1 MHPRFAAI
9 QSRLEPHADKLWW
22 LHSLYSLLLG
32 VAMMWLGRVRFAYVR
47 LVVIHIAFIWATSL
61 LLPVILRHPRLAGP
75 WGGRLR
81 LVVNWFNRNFYQQI
95 LFFILPLYWASMTPG
110 AANMVFV
117 AALAASAVLS
127 TLDVVYDRQLS
138 VRWYYLSVFFSFNL
152 FASIN
157 VLLPI
162 SWKIGN
168 TAALT
173 VSALL
178 AGAGYAT
185 FVLRLSGLARRQ
197 RWVLAG
203 LGTLLL
209 VGLLELG
216 RPLVPPAPLRLQ
228 QAVFSLGFRPKT
240 LRSVGPVT
248 ELPAGYTGRLYAL
261 TAVVAPLGLE
271 EKVSHRWYVDGA
283 EVFASRHYAIAGG
296 RKDGYRLWTSMALK
310 RLPPAAEVRVDVVTQ
325 GGQLIG
331 RAAIRSRPAES

>member
-1 MHPRFAAI
+1 MHPNFAAF
-9 QSRLEPHADKLWW
+9 QSRLEPHRDKLWW

-32 VAMMWLGRVRFAYVR
+32 VAMIWLGRVRFGYVR
-47 LVVIHIAFIWATSL
+47 LVAIHIAFIWASSL
-61 LLPVILRHPRLAGP
+61 LLPVILRHARPPGP
-75 WGGRLR
+75 WGDRLR

-95 LFFILPLYWASMTPG
+95 LFFILPLYWASVTPG
-110 AANMVFV
+110 SANMIFMAV
-117 AALAASAVLS
+117 LAASAVLS

-157 VLLPI
+157 VLLPV

-185 FVLRLSGLARRQ
+185 FVLRLSDLARRQ
-197 RWVLAG
+197 RWILAG

-240 LRSVGPVT
+240 LRSVGPVA
-248 ELPAGYTGRLYAL
+248 ELPAGYTGRLYVL
-261 TAVVAPLGLE
+261 TAVTAPLGLE
-271 EKVSHRWYVDGA
+271 EKVRHRWFVDG
-283 EVFASRHYAIAGG
+283 EEMFASRNSAITGG
-296 RKDGYRLWTSMALK
+296 RQEGYRLWTSLSL
-310 RLPPAAEVRVDVVTQ
+310 RELPPEAAVRVDVVTQ

-331 RAAIRSRPAES
+331 RASIRSRPAGP